1 MGFSNGQRTIRKA
14 LEGQGVDIVH
24 KANVELQHLSAHLYN
39 RQTEKSFIMPT
50 HEANDIHPSL
60 IKKID
65 EADEVIA
72 VCEHNKK
79 VFKKCGVTKP
89 IHVCVQ
95 GIDLDIFKYEK
106 KERKDTLNFL
116 WIGQTSIR
124 KGWDI
129 VAGAFQKAFG
139 NRKDVRLYLK
149 TNGKGKQEVY
159 NLTDN
164 VIFDSRRLALAD
176 MLDLYK
182 DNHVFVFPSRG
193 EATGL
198 PALEAMASGLI
209 CMAPSIGGM
218 EGFINDKTAIPLAYK
233 NVSANYGVKTIAP
246 NVDEK
251 DLVEKLRYVYDWY
264 GKIKDHSV
272 EVRKFVEKE
281 YCIKKM
287 AKKLITIM
295 FGRN

>member
-1 MGFSNGQRTIRKA
+1 
-14 LEGQGVDIVH
+14 
-24 KANVELQHLSAHLYN
+24 
-39 RQTEKSFIMPT
+39 
-50 HEANDIHPSL
+50 
-60 IKKID
+60 
-65 EADEVIA
+65 
-72 VCEHNKK
+72 
-79 VFKKCGVTKP
+79 
-89 IHVCVQ
+89 VQ
-95 GIDLDIFKYEK
+95 GIDLGVFKYEK

-129 VAGAFQKAFG
+129 VASAFQKAFG

-164 VIFDSRRLALAD
+164 VVFDSRRLALAD

-218 EGFINDKTAIPLAYK
+218 EGFINEETAIPLDYGLVKAD
-233 NVSANYGVKTIAP
+233 YGVKTEAP
-246 NVDEK
+246 NVKEY
-251 DLVEKLRYVYDWY
+251 DLIEKLHYVYEFYDE
-264 GKIKDHSV
+264 IKNHSK
-272 EVRKFVEKE
+272 EVRKFIEKQ
-281 YCIKKM
+281 YSIKLM
-287 AKKLITIM
+287 AQKLIRIL
-295 FGRN
+295 FKDA